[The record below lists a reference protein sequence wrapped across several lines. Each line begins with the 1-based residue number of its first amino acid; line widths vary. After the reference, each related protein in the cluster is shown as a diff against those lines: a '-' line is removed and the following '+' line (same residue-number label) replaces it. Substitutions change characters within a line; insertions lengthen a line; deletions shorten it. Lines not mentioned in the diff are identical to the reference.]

1 MTTRRSPRD
10 VIPKTVADA
19 LPPGRYWFVIGEQ
32 AVRCFAPYRP
42 SNDVDFGVVTARNLT
57 QLLNHLKKHGKA
69 QVLERD
75 EGTVHLRFNGV
86 DVSIFVLRDLEPYVA
101 DNALDVTGVLA
112 TKTHALL
119 DRGLRRDFF
128 DLYVMLQLHSM
139 GLADCLRAL
148 RDVYRTEV
156 NDGLVLRA
164 LCYFEDAERG
174 PVLPGEGKD
183 DWTHVKEFFQRAVA
197 ALIVPPIKPLAIQA
211 RVVDSSPAK
220 PRRKRG

>member
-1 MTTRRSPRD
+1 MSTRRSPRD
-10 VIPKTVADA
+10 VIPKAVAQA
-19 LPPGRYWFVIGEQ
+19 LPTGRYWFVIGGQ

-42 SNDVDFGVVTARNLT
+42 SNDVDFGVVTARNLI
-57 QLLNHLKKHGKA
+57 QLLGHLKKHGKA

-86 DVSIFVLRDLEPYVA
+86 DVSIFVLRELEPYVV

-128 DLYVMLQLHSM
+128 DLYVMLELHSL

-148 RDVYRTEV
+148 REVYRTEV

-164 LCYFEDAERG
+164 LCYFEDAETS
-174 PVLPGEGKD
+174 PELPGEGKD
-183 DWTHVKEFFQRAVA
+183 DWSNVKEFFQRAVA
-197 ALIVPPIKPLAIQA
+197 ALIVPPTKPLAIQA
-211 RVVDSSPAK
+211 QVVDSEMPK
-220 PRRKRG
+220 PRRQRS